1 MQSPR
6 RASFLLLVMCVAAA
20 AIGVRL
26 IHIQWYA
33 RSFYLS
39 VAPRQPGENHS
50 VQGLRGRV
58 LDRRLRVLAESIMTA
73 DVSASPWAIQKWAL
87 KGTGRDLDKVTTE
100 ELATDPRMQAVST
113 AIATELLLSYDDVMA
128 RICRKPAPEELETA
142 RQEASDDPAEIAAQ
156 RPRRVTYVPL
166 ARGVPADSVERL
178 KARKLDIVRE
188 TTDPRAPGGIRRTA
202 LKVAVPGLSYDY
214 RERRSYPLKSL
225 AAASLGFINTQ
236 QQPAGGVELSCWQ
249 ATAPQVINA
258 GDQFDTYGRRIVS
271 SRIGGRPRPAPGRDV
286 VLTLDLGTQHVVER
300 ELDKC
305 IALRHPVGA
314 NVVVMSA
321 RDGAILA
328 MACRPTFDP
337 NSIANP
343 SPNRQ
348 RVASSDILNRPV
360 TSPMEPGSS
369 FKILT
374 VAAALDAGIINE
386 HSLMHCPG
394 TETIG
399 GRPLKCWGKYGKQ
412 GHGTLTPEGVLA
424 MSCNISAAHLAL
436 RLGPQRFYDFLRRC
450 GIGQRPGAGLP
461 GETPGQ
467 LIKPEAMRTRDLAC
481 IGFGQSILVSDLQLA
496 AAVSAI
502 MNGGVMYQP
511 HIVAGYMNLQA
522 GEQSFFPIEAQ
533 PLHRVC
539 SERTS
544 GIMRRLVYGVV
555 ERGTGK
561 PARIPGVA
569 IGGKTATAQ
578 IFDRAQNRW
587 LDGPHDYL
595 MGFTLIGPVDRPADF
610 VVVVTVQQP
619 KEGLHGSEVAG
630 PIAREIARHMLNQPG
645 LFPRLPAAQSAGAP
659 VAGRAGTTAG

>member
-6 RASFLLLVMCVAAA
+6 RASFLLLVMCVAAG
-20 AIGVRL
+20 AIGLRL
-26 IHIQWYA
+26 VHIQWYA

-39 VAPRQPGENHS
+39 VAPRKPGENHA
-50 VQGLRGRV
+50 VQGLRGRI

-87 KGTGRDLDKVTTE
+87 KGTGRDADTATFA
-100 ELATDPRMQAVST
+100 ELAADPRMQAAAT

-128 RICRKPAPEELETA
+128 RICRKPAAADLQTA
-142 RQEASDDPAEIAAQ
+142 REEASDDPGEIAAQ

-166 ARGVPADSVERL
+166 ARGVPADAVARL
-178 KARKLDIVRE
+178 KARKLDVIRE
-188 TTDPRAPGGIRRTA
+188 APDPRAPGGIRRTA
-202 LKVAVPGLSYDY
+202 LKASVPGLSYDY
-214 RERRSYPLKSL
+214 RERRRYPLKSL
-225 AAASLGFINTQ
+225 AAATLGFINTQ
-236 QQPAGGVELSCWQ
+236 QQPAGGVELTSWQ

-258 GDQFDTYGRRIVS
+258 GDQFDSYGRRIVS

-305 IALRHPVGA
+305 VAQRHPVGA

-337 NSIANP
+337 NAIANP
-343 SPNRQ
+343 GPTRQ
-348 RVASSDILNRPV
+348 RIASSDILNRPV

-374 VAAALDAGIINE
+374 VAAAIDAGIINE
-386 HSLMHCPG
+386 RSLMHCPG
-394 TETIG
+394 TEIIG
-399 GRPLKCWGKYGKQ
+399 GRPLKCWGKYGHQ

-450 GIGQRPGAGLP
+450 GIGQRPAAGLP

-467 LIKPEAMRTRDLAC
+467 LIRPDQMRTRDLAC
-481 IGFGQSILVSDLQLA
+481 IGFGQRVLVSDLQLA
-496 AAVSAI
+496 AAVSAV

-522 GEQSFFPIEAQ
+522 GDHSFFPIAAQ
-533 PLHRVC
+533 PLRRVC
-539 SERTS
+539 SEHTS
-544 GIMRRLVYGVV
+544 TVMRRLVYGVV

-561 PARIPGVA
+561 PAAIPGVA
-569 IGGKTATAQ
+569 VGGKTATAQ
-578 IFDRAQNRW
+578 IFDRDQRRW

-595 MGFTLIGPVDRPADF
+595 MGFTLIAPVDRVADF
-610 VVVVTVQQP
+610 VIVVTVQQP
-619 KEGLHGSEVAG
+619 REGLHGSEVAG

-645 LFPRLPAAQSAGAP
+645 LFPPLPTVQSAGATTTGGAATA
-659 VAGRAGTTAG
+659 AG